1 MWAALKWGGLVG
13 VGIYV
18 LDRLALTWLATA
30 LFGPGVPSLDNPALF
45 SSLCLGIFALLFAFS
60 AAGYFA
66 GRESARAGMGA
77 LAGAVAFVVYAALSA
92 LYSPSSA
99 PPPPPPGT
107 TATATAVA
115 RATATAIATH
125 TATATATA
133 GATAT
138 ATASP
143 QALPAPNPAVLLAA
157 NVTSFLLVA
166 GIAALMGWLGG
177 RPGAQQARKRQAA
190 KLGG

>member
-1 MWAALKWGGLVG
+1 MWAALKWGVLVG

-66 GRESARAGMGA
+66 GRETARPGMGA
-77 LAGAVAFVVYAALSA
+77 VAGAVAFVVYAALSA

-99 PPPPPPGT
+99 PPAPPPGAT
-107 TATATAVA
+107 GMATAAA
-115 RATATAIATH
+115 QATATAIATH
-125 TATATATA
+125 AATVTATATP
-133 GATAT
+133 GA
-138 ATASP
+138 

-190 KLGG
+190 KAGGE